1 MLTEIGG
8 LLEIM
13 LEASIAAQ
21 LIDVNPKIVLG
32 ITAPIV
38 FFSVWGLTRWT
49 RKRVTRSA
57 K

>member
-1 MLTEIGG
+1 MG

-13 LEASIAAQ
+13 LEAGIAAQ